1 MGTETYDIVVVGGG
15 TAGAFAAAAA
25 AGKGCDV
32 ALLERKS
39 EAEAGHIA
47 CGDALKAAEGF
58 PDTIDT
64 NYLREEAVS
73 NGELQRAVFLN
84 PAGEDYE
91 YQFREH
97 GTIIDRKRFGEVL
110 LEEADRAGAE
120 LHYNTVVRDVR
131 QNGRVRG
138 VDAVREGD
146 PVTYESDVVIDA
158 AGSLS
163 LLQDQVDF
171 GGSHYDTNV
180 QFSQFC
186 SAYREVIE
194 TPDPVE
200 YDDAL
205 VFKPTDEL
213 GYLWYFP
220 RSSTV
225 VNAGLGF
232 QMSEPSIPLVEVLKR
247 DLNTRPEFENAQV
260 RDKLGAAL
268 PTRRPYDS
276 AVAPGFLSA
285 GDAAGHVNP
294 TNGEGI
300 SGAAKAGNWAGS
312 VAADAVSEGDLGEEG
327 LWGYNRAV
335 QVTFGGGHTA
345 LDLYNILG
353 TAHDVS
359 EITELLAGLPGQQ
372 LLDIVTERGGFSPT
386 LRELVS
392 LGAKTIVGTRG
403 NWGLLYESY
412 RVGSLADRIR
422 DIYSDYP
429 TSPDGF
435 EDWRDRRDAVY
446 EELYELTGADPKY

>member
-1 MGTETYDIVVVGGG
+1 MCTETYDIVVVVGG

-39 EAEAGHIA
+39 GSEAGHIA

-58 PDTIDT
+58 PDTVDT

-73 NGELQRAVFLN
+73 NGGLQRAVFLN

-91 YQFREH
+91 YQFRED

-120 LHYNTVVRDVR
+120 LHYNTVVRDAR

-146 PVTYESDVVIDA
+146 PVRYESDIVIDA

-171 GGSHYDTNV
+171 GGTHYDTNV

-205 VFKPTDEL
+205 V
-213 GYLWYFP
+213 
-220 RSSTV
+220 
-225 VNAGLGF
+225 
-232 QMSEPSIPLVEVLKR
+232 
-247 DLNTRPEFENAQV
+247 
-260 RDKLGAAL
+260 
-268 PTRRPYDS
+268 DS
-276 AVAPGFLSA
+276 
-285 GDAAGHVNP
+285 
-294 TNGEGI
+294 
-300 SGAAKAGNWAGS
+300 
-312 VAADAVSEGDLGEEG
+312 
-327 LWGYNRAV
+327 R
-335 QVTFGGGHTA
+335 
-345 LDLYNILG
+345 
-353 TAHDVS
+353 
-359 EITELLAGLPGQQ
+359 
-372 LLDIVTERGGFSPT
+372 ERGTGVPDERAIDT
-386 LRELVS
+386 AGR
-392 LGAKTIVGTRG
+392 GAQ
-403 NWGLLYESY
+403 
-412 RVGSLADRIR
+412 A
-422 DIYSDYP
+422 
-429 TSPDGF
+429 
-435 EDWRDRRDAVY
+435 
-446 EELYELTGADPKY
+446 